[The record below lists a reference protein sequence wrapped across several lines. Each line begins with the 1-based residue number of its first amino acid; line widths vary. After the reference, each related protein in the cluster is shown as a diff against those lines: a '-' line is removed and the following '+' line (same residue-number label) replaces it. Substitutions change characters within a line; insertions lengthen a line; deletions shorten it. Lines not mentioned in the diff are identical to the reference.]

1 MKSRIL
7 FPVVLMLALAVG
19 GIASP
24 KRAEAQLVTPY
35 LVAMLAGPVS
45 DGSSVILVKKRPN
58 FISWE
63 TVLIACT
70 SGAGAGLIA
79 AGLPSVMTFVSTVGG
94 LWNPINWSEAA
105 IFSAYGCIV
114 SGVGGMGGA
123 LTELLLISINP
134 KGGHGAPHAQTS
146 ELVAN

>member
-1 MKSRIL
+1 MKVRL
-7 FPVVLMLALAVG
+7 LVPALALALVLG
-19 GIASP
+19 AFAGA

-63 TVLIACT
+63 TPLIACT

-79 AGLPSVMTFVSTVGG
+79 AGLPSLWTFATSGG
-94 LWNPINWSEAA
+94 IWNPINWGEALV
-105 IFSAYGCIV
+105 FSVYGCII
-114 SGVGGMGGA
+114 SGVGGIGGA
-123 LTELLLISINP
+123 LTELGLISINP
-134 KGGHGAPHAQTS
+134 KGKAHGTAEQVSDAATTTH
-146 ELVAN
+146 